1 MIRDLTK
8 IFNKRFIYRDAGTG
22 EFVSRAYALLH
33 PGTTFASPRKL
44 RIDPM
49 EEDF

>member
-8 IFNKRFIYRDAGTG
+8 ILNRKYIYRSAVTG

-33 PGTTFASPRKL
+33 PRETYAVPRYPKGGF
-44 RIDPM
+44 
-49 EEDF
+49 E